1 MTVAVIFVSRRAQS
15 NSREYMQTAE
25 RMAELAAQQPGY
37 VDMVTVHD
45 ATSGEGMTVSFFVD
59 EAAAVAW
66 KQHPEHLAAQRR
78 GVEAFYDEYR
88 IWVAEV
94 TRDYAFARDEAATR

>member
-1 MTVAVIFVSRRAQS
+1 MTVAVIFASRRSSS
-15 NSREYMQTAE
+15 NTREYIETAA

-45 ATSGEGMTVSFFVD
+45 AATGEGMTVSFFVD

-66 KQHPEHLAAQRR
+66 KQHPEHLEAQRR
-78 GVEAFYDEYR
+78 GVEAFYEEYR
-88 IWVAEV
+88 IWVADV
-94 TRDYAFARDEAATR
+94 SRDYSFSRADRAAR